1 MASARTLMRGRAKV
15 RGRAPSR
22 RRRKSRP
29 GSSPRGALISPRIS
43 SRPKSRLKR
52 GYCLGKRTAAT
63 GRQNTDPGENFE
75 AQERVQEEAGEAR
88 GPARRG
94 AYPGHLQQHDYYY
107 LRAGWARGILVL
119 RRIDWLQG
127 IAQGNALRSA
137 AGLGVSRGSG
147 ARPVRHEID

>member
-1 MASARTLMRGRAKV
+1 MASARTPMRGRARV

-29 GSSPRGALISPRIS
+29 GSRPPAGAEKSPEIVKTEIEIEVRVLTWQKNRNNTSA
-43 SRPKSRLKR
+43 
-52 GYCLGKRTAAT
+52 GK
-63 GRQNTDPGENFE
+63 NFE

-94 AYPGHLQQHDYYY
+94 AYPGHLQQHDYYH
-107 LRAGWARGILVL
+107 LRAGWTRGILVL

-127 IAQGNALRSA
+127 LAQGNALRSA